1 MQTALRSRIAPS
13 TAASPAVAALVANR
27 FDKDAV
33 LVSIPRV
40 EFQVVVRFGSLAR
53 GGLDV
58 HAFGAR
64 DHAHRKLIRGGHRA
78 VTARLR
84 LGATEAVFGVPACEI
99 AGRIIPLDELWGDVA
114 TRRLCDRL
122 AVAGSMEDAAAII
135 DSAVG
140 ERIAR
145 SNAAARP
152 HVALALRATDR
163 LTSASVS
170 AVASELGVSERHL
183 RRVFLETIG
192 VNPKAFARLARFHR
206 ALAAARANRAA
217 DWASIAAATGYYD
230 QAHLI
235 GEFRA
240 IADVTPSALLREL
253 DAA

>member
-1 MQTALRSRIAPS
+1 MQTALRSRIP
-13 TAASPAVAALVANR
+13 ASVSASSAVTSLVANTY
-27 FDKDAV
+27 DEDAV

-40 EFQVVVRFGSLAR
+40 EFQVVVRFGPLAR

-64 DHAHRKLIRGGHRA
+64 DHAHRKWIRGGHRA

-84 LGATEAVFGVPACEI
+84 LGVTEAVFGVPASEI
-99 AGRIIPLDELWGDVA
+99 AGRIIALEDLWGDVA

-122 AVAGSMEDAAAII
+122 GAAGSMDDAAAIV
-135 DSAVG
+135 DSALG
-140 ERIAR
+140 ERVAHGG
-145 SNAAARP
+145 AAPLP
-152 HVALALRATDR
+152 HVALALAATDR
-163 LTSASVS
+163 LASASVS

-183 RRVFLETIG
+183 RRVFREIIG
-192 VNPKAFARLARFHR
+192 VNPKAFAKLVRFHR

-217 DWASIAAATGYYD
+217 DWAGIAVATGYYD

-240 IADVTPSALLREL
+240 IAGVTPSALLREL